1 MGQTES
7 KKNDTFPKANLSAK
21 MEVKLSE
28 IFIFKTNGS
37 RYSKESLMAL
47 DINMELTER
56 LSEYL
61 GLTYL
66 ESNEVEGNLCY
77 AQNKNIRS
85 GYRMVFSKPDILNY
99 LDRQLKPGTY
109 YIETDT
115 VVFPRTMDF
124 GNID

>member
-1 MGQTES
+1 
-7 KKNDTFPKANLSAK
+7 

-28 IFIFKTNGS
+28 IFIFKTNGLL
-37 RYSKESLMAL
+37 YGKESLMAL
-47 DINMELTER
+47 DVNIEFTER

-66 ESNEVEGNLCY
+66 ESNGVEGNLCY

-85 GYRMVFSKPDILNY
+85 GYRMTFSKLDILNY
-99 LDRQLKPGTY
+99 LDRQLKPGMY
-109 YIETDT
+109 HIETDT